1 MRSLRCVRWCGR
13 RVGASSCPSR
23 SAGTSSR
30 RSARRATRSSS
41 ASCASTRA
49 PRSRRSSRPLR
60 RGARRFST
68 SVASTISG
76 STSTSLAAM
85 AATTFWGML
94 AIVVYV
100 YAGFPL
106 LVWLVS
112 RLHPRQV
119 RKHPVPPPTVS
130 FIIAAYNEER
140 SIAKKLANTFAL
152 EYPADRLEILVVSD
166 GSSDRT
172 EEIVRVEGATGEIVV
187 FSDATTVYEPRCLR
201 ALVSNF
207 ADPEVGAATG
217 WVVMGADPD
226 ATMQKGR
233 SAYTDYDQWLRSC
246 EAKVHS
252 VVGTAGCIAAL
263 RRELFRP
270 LPADVDADV
279 AEALEVSA
287 QGYRVVFE
295 DDAVV
300 YEAGESGSVREE
312 LERRTRVIARGLRGY
327 WYARRV
333 FHPLRHPWFF
343 LDLLSHRLL
352 RWAVPVLLAIAFLA
366 NLALLGD
373 PVYVVTL
380 LAQVAFYGTAAVGYV
395 LERRQV
401 RAPGLFIPLY
411 FCVVNLAPLLAV
423 RQLYRGRTTAVWET
437 GRS

>member
-1 MRSLRCVRWCGR
+1 
-13 RVGASSCPSR
+13 
-23 SAGTSSR
+23 
-30 RSARRATRSSS
+30 
-41 ASCASTRA
+41 
-49 PRSRRSSRPLR
+49 
-60 RGARRFST
+60 
-68 SVASTISG
+68 
-76 STSTSLAAM
+76 M
-85 AATTFWGML
+85 AATIFWGAL

-112 RLHPRQV
+112 RLHPRPV
-119 RKHPVPPPTVS
+119 RKRPVPPPTVS

-152 EYPADRLEILVVSD
+152 EYPAERLQILVVSD

-172 EEIVRVEGATGEIVV
+172 EDIVRSEGGDRVTLLALGSRNGKTIAQNRAVASATGEIVV

-207 ADPEVGAATG
+207 SDPGVGAATG

-226 ATMQKGR
+226 ATMQRGR

-246 EAKVHS
+246 ESKVHS

-263 RRELFRP
+263 RRNLFRP

-333 FHPLRHPWFF
+333 FHPFRHPWFF

-366 NLALLGD
+366 NLALLGE
-373 PVYVVTL
+373 PFYVL
-380 LAQVAFYGTAAVGYV
+380 AFLAQAAFYGTAAVGYV

-423 RQLYRGRTTAVWET
+423 RALYRGRTTAVWET

>member
-1 MRSLRCVRWCGR
+1 
-13 RVGASSCPSR
+13 
-23 SAGTSSR
+23 
-30 RSARRATRSSS
+30 
-41 ASCASTRA
+41 
-49 PRSRRSSRPLR
+49 
-60 RGARRFST
+60 
-68 SVASTISG
+68 
-76 STSTSLAAM
+76 M
-85 AATTFWGML
+85 AATIFWGMV
-94 AIVVYV
+94 ATVVYV

-112 RLHPRQV
+112 RLHPRPV
-119 RKHPVPPPTVS
+119 RKRPVPPPTVS

-152 EYPADRLEILVVSD
+152 EYPRDRLEILVVSD

-172 EEIVRVEGATGEIVV
+172 EDIVRAEGADRVRLLALGSRNGKTIAQNRAVASATGEIVV
-187 FSDATTVYEPRCLR
+187 FSDATTVYEPRCVR

-207 ADPEVGAATG
+207 SDPEVGAATG

-246 EAKVHS
+246 ESKVHS

-295 DDAVV
+295 DDAIV

-366 NLALLGD
+366 NLALLAE
-373 PVYVVTL
+373 PFYVLTF
-380 LAQVAFYGTAAVGYV
+380 LAQAAFYGTAAVGYV

-423 RQLYRGRTTAVWET
+423 RALYRGRTTAVWET

>member
-1 MRSLRCVRWCGR
+1 
-13 RVGASSCPSR
+13 
-23 SAGTSSR
+23 
-30 RSARRATRSSS
+30 
-41 ASCASTRA
+41 
-49 PRSRRSSRPLR
+49 
-60 RGARRFST
+60 
-68 SVASTISG
+68 
-76 STSTSLAAM
+76 M
-85 AATTFWGML
+85 AATIFWGML

-112 RLHPRQV
+112 RLRPRPV
-119 RKHPVPPPTVS
+119 RKRLVPPPTVS

-152 EYPADRLEILVVSD
+152 DYPADRLEILVVSD

-172 EEIVRVEGATGEIVV
+172 EDIVRAEGGDRVRLLALGSRNGKTIAQNRAVASATGEIVV
-187 FSDATTVYEPRCLR
+187 FSDATTVYEPRCLP

-207 ADPEVGAATG
+207 SDPEVGAATG

-246 EAKVHS
+246 ESKVHS

-263 RRELFRP
+263 RRDLFRP

-295 DDAVV
+295 DDAIV

-366 NLALLGD
+366 NLALLGE
-373 PVYVVTL
+373 PFYVFTF
-380 LAQVAFYGTAAVGYV
+380 LAQAAFYGTAAVGYV

-423 RQLYRGRTTAVWET
+423 RALYRGRTTAVWET

>member
-1 MRSLRCVRWCGR
+1 
-13 RVGASSCPSR
+13 
-23 SAGTSSR
+23 
-30 RSARRATRSSS
+30 
-41 ASCASTRA
+41 
-49 PRSRRSSRPLR
+49 
-60 RGARRFST
+60 
-68 SVASTISG
+68 
-76 STSTSLAAM
+76 M
-85 AATTFWGML
+85 AATIFWGMV
-94 AIVVYV
+94 ATVVYV

-112 RLHPRQV
+112 RLHPRPV
-119 RKHPVPPPTVS
+119 RKRPVPPPTVS

-172 EEIVRVEGATGEIVV
+172 EEIVRAEGSDRVKLLALGSRNGKTIAQNRADESASGEIVV

-217 WVVMGADPD
+217 WVVMGAEPD

-295 DDAVV
+295 DDAIV

-333 FHPLRHPWFF
+333 FNPLRHPWFF
-343 LDLLSHRLL
+343 IDLLSHRLL
-352 RWAVPVLLAIAFLA
+352 RWAVPVLLAIAFVA
-366 NLALLGD
+366 NLALLGQ
-373 PVYVVTL
+373 PFYVFTF
-380 LAQVAFYGTAAVGYV
+380 LAQAAFYGTAAVGYV

-423 RQLYRGRTTAVWET
+423 RALYRGRTTAVWET

>member
-1 MRSLRCVRWCGR
+1 
-13 RVGASSCPSR
+13 
-23 SAGTSSR
+23 
-30 RSARRATRSSS
+30 
-41 ASCASTRA
+41 
-49 PRSRRSSRPLR
+49 
-60 RGARRFST
+60 
-68 SVASTISG
+68 
-76 STSTSLAAM
+76 M
-85 AATTFWGML
+85 AATIFWGML

-112 RLHPRQV
+112 RLHPRPV
-119 RKHPVPPPTVS
+119 RKRLVPPPTVS

-152 EYPADRLEILVVSD
+152 DYPADRLEILVVSD

-172 EEIVRVEGATGEIVV
+172 EDIVRAEGGDRVKLLALGSRNGKTIAQNRAVASATGEIVV
-187 FSDATTVYEPRCLR
+187 FSDATTVYEPRCLP

-207 ADPEVGAATG
+207 SDPEVGAATG

-246 EAKVHS
+246 ESKVHS

-263 RRELFRP
+263 RRDLFRP

-295 DDAVV
+295 DDAIV

-366 NLALLGD
+366 NLALLGE
-373 PVYVVTL
+373 PFYVFTF

-423 RQLYRGRTTAVWET
+423 RALYRGRTTAVWET

>member
-1 MRSLRCVRWCGR
+1 
-13 RVGASSCPSR
+13 
-23 SAGTSSR
+23 
-30 RSARRATRSSS
+30 
-41 ASCASTRA
+41 
-49 PRSRRSSRPLR
+49 
-60 RGARRFST
+60 
-68 SVASTISG
+68 
-76 STSTSLAAM
+76 M
-85 AATTFWGML
+85 AEAIFWG
-94 AIVVYV
+94 AIGLVVYV

-106 LVWLVS
+106 LVWAVS
-112 RLHPRQV
+112 LLRPRPV
-119 RKHPVPPPTVS
+119 RKRPVPPPTVS

-152 EYPADRLEILVVSD
+152 DYPADRLEIVVVSD
-166 GSSDRT
+166 GSHDRT
-172 EEIVRVEGATGEIVV
+172 EEIVRAEGRGRVKLLALGSRNGKTIAQNHAVEVATGEILI
-187 FSDATTVYEPRCLR
+187 FSDATTVYEPRTVR

-207 ADPEVGAATG
+207 SDPDIGGATG
-217 WVVMGADPD
+217 WVVMDADPD

-246 EAKVHS
+246 ESKVHS

-263 RRELFRP
+263 RKHLYRP

-300 YEAGESGSVREE
+300 YEAGESRSVREE

-327 WYARRV
+327 WYGRRV

-352 RWAVPVLLAIAFLA
+352 RWGVPVLLVIAFLA
-366 NLALLGD
+366 NVALLGE
-373 PVYVVTL
+373 PVYRLTF
-380 LAQVAFYGTAAVGYV
+380 LAQLAFYLAAAVGYV

-411 FCVVNLAPLLAV
+411 FCVVNLAPLLAL
-423 RQLYRGRTTAVWET
+423 RALYRGRTTAVWET

>member
-1 MRSLRCVRWCGR
+1 
-13 RVGASSCPSR
+13 
-23 SAGTSSR
+23 
-30 RSARRATRSSS
+30 
-41 ASCASTRA
+41 
-49 PRSRRSSRPLR
+49 
-60 RGARRFST
+60 
-68 SVASTISG
+68 
-76 STSTSLAAM
+76 M

-172 EEIVRVEGATGEIVV
+172 EEIVRAEGGGRVKLLALGSRNGKTIAQNRAVESATGEIVV

>member
-1 MRSLRCVRWCGR
+1 
-13 RVGASSCPSR
+13 
-23 SAGTSSR
+23 
-30 RSARRATRSSS
+30 
-41 ASCASTRA
+41 
-49 PRSRRSSRPLR
+49 
-60 RGARRFST
+60 
-68 SVASTISG
+68 
-76 STSTSLAAM
+76 M
-85 AATTFWGML
+85 AATIFWGML

-112 RLHPRQV
+112 RLHPRPV
-119 RKHPVPPPTVS
+119 RKRLVPPPTVS

-172 EEIVRVEGATGEIVV
+172 EDIVRAEGGDRVKLVALGSRNGKTIAQNRAVERATGEIVV
-187 FSDATTVYEPRCLR
+187 FSDATTVYEPGCVR

-207 ADPEVGAATG
+207 SDAEVGAATG

-246 EAKVHS
+246 ESKVHS

-263 RRELFRP
+263 RRQLFRP

-295 DDAVV
+295 DDAIV

-333 FHPLRHPWFF
+333 FHPFRHPWFF

-352 RWAVPVLLAIAFLA
+352 RWAVPVLLAVAFLA
-366 NLALLGD
+366 NLALLGE
-373 PVYVVTL
+373 PFYVLTF